1 MTEQDILRKV
11 FFFNKLDDGEIVKFQ
26 TIVKE
31 TSYPKEHQVISEEH
45 SGETLYIIKDG
56 TMHIT
61 KDIDGR
67 PRLLTRLGVGDFFG
81 EISLFDQGLRTA
93 TAVTLQP
100 CTLLEISKDRFDQL
114 IQQYPAIG
122 VKILY
127 AMMQEMAKRLRKADD
142 MMKNLVLW
150 VMSTKEWERLP

>member
-1 MTEQDILRKV
+1 MVEQDILRKV
-11 FFFNKLDDGEIVKFQ
+11 FFFNKLDDEEIVKFRA
-26 TIVKE
+26 IVKE

-45 SGETLYIIKDG
+45 SGETFYIIKGG

-61 KDIDGR
+61 KNIDGR
-67 PRLLTRLGVGDFFG
+67 PRLLARLGVGDFFG

-114 IQQYPAIG
+114 IQQYPTIG

-142 MMKNLVLW
+142 MMKNLALW
-150 VMSTKEWERLP
+150 IMSTKEWERLP